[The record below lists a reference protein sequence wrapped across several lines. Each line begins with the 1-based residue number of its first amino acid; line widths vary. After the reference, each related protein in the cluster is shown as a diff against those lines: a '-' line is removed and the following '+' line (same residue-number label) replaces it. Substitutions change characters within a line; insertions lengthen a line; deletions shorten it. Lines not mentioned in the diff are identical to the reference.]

1 MPPGQPKSAAGCGTC
16 RTWLI
21 STTSSR
27 GRWHRPCPHGATITS
42 SSSVPSATA
51 TRPPPAAPWK
61 VTSSMLWRSL
71 TPGRA
76 STSMARCAT
85 GCARTC
91 VVVPLRHVHHL
102 LAVHRAIMVV
112 GVEQLGDPA
121 RTNLDQPLFT
131 KRCTGRY
138 LRLSRRAGPVRDSCV
153 SKDRGDGALILIPPG
168 CRGLLRPVQEHLLP
182 RSRRLHR

>member
-1 MPPGQPKSAAGCGTC
+1 
-16 RTWLI
+16 
-21 STTSSR
+21 
-27 GRWHRPCPHGATITS
+27 
-42 SSSVPSATA
+42 
-51 TRPPPAAPWK
+51 
-61 VTSSMLWRSL
+61 MLWRSS
-71 TPGRA
+71 TPRRA

-91 VVVPLRHVHHL
+91 VVVPLRRVHHL